1 MQAVKKIT
9 DLRIEH
15 TPETRKLTFS
25 DLIDAYCAVKHPN
38 EPRDHRLKKWRSGFG
53 SRDAWSVGHD
63 ELMAA
68 LEKLED
74 ADYAA
79 STVNREA
86 TDIASIYSWAIKNR
100 RRTGCPTDFVNPVR
114 GRAKLPEQMRTVQA
128 SETEIKQMLALAKLS
143 KYPRMYGLLLMAL
156 TSGAR
161 KGEIKRMTWSNC
173 DFANGVAE
181 VGIDGKSGQYRT
193 LMLPPAVVA
202 EIRTYKQAG
211 DELVF
216 RSKSCGYSP
225 FDERREW
232 SNIRAAIGRP
242 DLHFHDL
249 RHIATARLL
258 RSGASLHIVSK
269 VLGHTDARMVSRRY
283 GSLESGTL
291 LSAVSE
297 AAKGLA

>member
-1 MQAVKKIT
+1 
-9 DLRIEH
+9 
-15 TPETRKLTFS
+15 
-25 DLIDAYCAVKHPN
+25 
-38 EPRDHRLKKWRSGFG
+38 
-53 SRDAWSVGHD
+53 
-63 ELMAA
+63 
-68 LEKLED
+68 
-74 ADYAA
+74 
-79 STVNREA
+79 
-86 TDIASIYSWAIKNR
+86 
-100 RRTGCPTDFVNPVR
+100 
-114 GRAKLPEQMRTVQA
+114 
-128 SETEIKQMLALAKLS
+128 
-143 KYPRMYGLLLMAL
+143 
-156 TSGAR
+156 
-161 KGEIKRMTWSNC
+161 
-173 DFANGVAE
+173 
-181 VGIDGKSGQYRT
+181 
-193 LMLPPAVVA
+193 MLPPAVVA

-249 RHIATARLL
+249 RHIATALLL